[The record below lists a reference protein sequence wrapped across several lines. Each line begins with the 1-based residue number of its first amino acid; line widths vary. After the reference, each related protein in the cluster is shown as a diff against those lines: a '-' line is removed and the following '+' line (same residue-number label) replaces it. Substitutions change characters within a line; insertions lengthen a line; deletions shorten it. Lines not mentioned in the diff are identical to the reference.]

1 MATIMEA
8 LGGNSGET
16 IMETLGGEN
25 GLTIAEVIEEGG
37 VNPGGETPILD
48 PGASLPGNNGPSQ

>member
-16 IMETLGGEN
+16 IMEVLGGHTGE
-25 GLTIAEVIEEGG
+25 TIEEVIVETGLKP
-37 VNPGGETPILD
+37 VNTNTNTPSSVDDGE
-48 PGASLPGNNGPSQ
+48 